1 MRDDFIA
8 QWYSP
13 QITVLALMSP
23 TSNKWINILFKLE
36 NMEGVVRPAE
46 GRKYSHIRYFR
57 GLGNFSLVLTLT
69 IPLSK
74 A

>member
-1 MRDDFIA
+1 
-8 QWYSP
+8 
-13 QITVLALMSP
+13 MSP

-57 GLGNFSLVLTLT
+57 GLGNFSLALTLT